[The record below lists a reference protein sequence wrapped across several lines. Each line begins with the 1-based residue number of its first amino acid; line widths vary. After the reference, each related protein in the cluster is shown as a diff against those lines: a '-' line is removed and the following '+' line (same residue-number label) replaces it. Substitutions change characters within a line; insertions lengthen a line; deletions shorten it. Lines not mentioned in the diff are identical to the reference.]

1 MLILNNNVLEKLIE
15 LIYPN
20 NAISNGVLSNQD
32 YLSQQSFLHKKRN
45 LENNY
50 IIQKHENNHNP
61 NKNNNG
67 QKRYYPECYRENNLL
82 APNLINLVY
91 NDVNQFKLGSPSNY
105 CNFLVNNNIIKQNFI
120 NNIINNINFNLKGD
134 HFNDYLAKNYS
145 FENIKENINTINNIN
160 NKNKY

>member
-61 NKNNNG
+61 NKNNNND
-67 QKRYYPECYRENNLL
+67 QIKYYSDYYTENHLL
-82 APNLINLVY
+82 SPNLINQEF
-91 NDVNQFKLGSPSNY
+91 NHINKFKFGDLSNY
-105 CNFLVNNNIIKQNFI
+105 YNFIDNNNIIKQNFI
-120 NNIINNINFNLKGD
+120 
-134 HFNDYLAKNYS
+134 KN
-145 FENIKENINTINNIN
+145 
-160 NKNKY
+160 